1 MVEIAGNTIFLTDS
15 GGDRPAL
22 LFVHGIMMSHEV
34 WQYQVAAFAGDYRVV
49 CVDLRG
55 FGQST
60 ASTPDITFEDHAADL
75 AQLIAQLGLKS
86 VTMGGWSMGGAI
98 AQLFAATYPDT
109 LARLVLVDTTPQLL
123 ASESFPHALPVE
135 AAMQLGQL
143 LSSDFA
149 QGCAA
154 FAGMIAPEDAEA
166 TRLVTRIAT
175 ATSPAVALAAF
186 ASSGPRSLIDLLPK
200 ITTPTAVIAG
210 ADDRICLPDA
220 STYLAARIPGGG
232 TPVSWIAGAG
242 HAPFLTRPAEFNAA
256 LRAALAG

>member
-1 MVEIAGNTIFLTDS
+1 MLEIAGNTIFLTDS

-22 LFVHGIMMSHEV
+22 LLVHGIMMSHEV
-34 WQYQVAAFAGDYRVV
+34 WQHQVAAFAGDYRVV

-55 FGQST
+55 FGQSS
-60 ASTPDITFEDHAADL
+60 AHTPDISFEDHAADL
-75 AQLIAQLGLKS
+75 AQLIAQLGLKN
-86 VTMGGWSMGGAI
+86 VTLVGWSMGGAI
-98 AQLFAATYPDT
+98 AQLFAATYPQT

-143 LSSDFA
+143 LSDFA

-154 FAGMIAPEDAEA
+154 FSGMIAPEDAAA
-166 TRLVTRIAT
+166 TRLITGIAA

-210 ADDRICLPDA
+210 ADDGICLPAA
-220 STYLAARIPGGG
+220 STYLAAHIPGC
-232 TPVSWIAGAG
+232 TRPVAWIEGAG
-242 HAPFLTRPAEFNAA
+242 HAPFLTRPAQFNAA
-256 LRAALAG
+256 LRAALAD